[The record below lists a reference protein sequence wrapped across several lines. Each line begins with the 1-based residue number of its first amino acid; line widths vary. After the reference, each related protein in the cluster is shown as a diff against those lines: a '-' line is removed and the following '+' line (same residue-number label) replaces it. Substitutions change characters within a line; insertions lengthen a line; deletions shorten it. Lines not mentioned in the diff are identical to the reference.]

1 MKIRFLFRLKE
12 YVCNRAHPE
21 ASFAKGYLTE
31 ECMTFC
37 ARYLD
42 EVEKKSNRPNRNY
55 DGDNDFGRPLGKG
68 IKICLLDDVTRA
80 QLAHSYVLMNTY
92 AVTPF

>member
-1 MKIRFLFRLKE
+1 M
-12 YVCNRAHPE
+12 
-21 ASFAKGYLTE
+21 E

-42 EVEKKSNRPNRNY
+42 EVETKSNRPDRNY

-68 IKICLLDDVTRA
+68 IKIRLDDVTRA
-80 QLAHSYVLMNTY
+80 QAHSYVLMNTD
-92 AVTPF
+92 AVTPFRK